1 MSRLRVRSVFRYS
14 ERTMKYI
21 KEGTRRQ
28 LESIGFDFGKLAQ
41 LNQWHVG
48 NYYGSV
54 GKGAGVKVRGN

>member
-21 KEGTRRQ
+21 KEGTRLQ
-28 LESIGFDFGKLAQ
+28 LESIGVDFGKLAQ
-41 LNQWHVG
+41 LKQWHVG

-54 GKGAGVKVRGN
+54 GKGAEVKIRGN